1 MSIFRNKSGNVEY
14 SDLDKFTVPE
24 LKKIAK
30 EKMNLSI
37 SSKSKKADII
47 KEIKECID
55 SSNRKKSY
63 SASKKSCSKSSKK
76 SSSKNGDI
84 PLFWIP
90 KKDQNRIKSDTYWT
104 HKQQVPK
111 FTYFSK
117 DRNIQAYLI
126 YDLMKN
132 VVIGLQSL
140 AEEMGIKRYKSMKKE
155 ELVKEIEKYLRFE

>member
-1 MSIFRNKSGNVEY
+1 MSIFRNKSGKIEY

-30 EKMNLSI
+30 EKMNLCI

-63 SASKKSCSKSSKK
+63 SASKKSCSKSS
-76 SSSKNGDI
+76 SKNGDI
-84 PLFWIP
+84 PLFWIL
-90 KKDQNRIKSDTYWT
+90 KKDQSRIKSDTYWT
-104 HKQQVPK
+104 HKQQVPM
-111 FTYFSK
+111 FSFFSK
-117 DRNIQAYLI
+117 DIGMNVYLH

-132 VVIGLQSL
+132 VVIELQWL